1 MYNYPGNIH
10 IHSRYSDGSGDF
22 AQIAAAAASAGL
34 SYVIIAD
41 HETLAGLAEEKIHNG
56 VVFLVGVEINRLH
69 SHYLA
74 LGLERMVESHESNP
88 QQVIDQVRDSGGLG
102 FIAHPF
108 EKGSRYIEKGKAYP
122 WKCWPVF
129 HFDGMEIWNYTSHWR
144 GRHPSALKTL
154 YWFFFN
160 RKTAMDKPPPEA
172 LKLWDCYTTAGYR
185 ITAIGSSD
193 AHASLYPVGPFKV
206 PVFTYRYIF
215 NTINTYIVLEQK
227 LSSEHG
233 RAKNQIISALRG
245 GRCFISFDS
254 LHPGGNFA
262 YYALA
267 SGRHVPM
274 GGEVKFEKG
283 IKIEVKAPGDRPL
296 VRLISGGRV
305 VNEQT
310 GKMLTF
316 KPSGPGVYRVEVFHR
331 PRFGKPR
338 PWIYSNPIYIVPA

>member
-41 HETLAGLAEEKIHNG
+41 HETLDGLAEERIYSG
-56 VVFLVGVEINRLH
+56 VVLLVGVEINRLH

-74 LGLERMVESHESNP
+74 LDLTEMVESNENDP

-122 WKCWPVF
+122 WKRWPVF
-129 HFDGMEIWNYTSHWR
+129 GFEGMEIWNYTSHWR
-144 GRHPSALKTL
+144 GRHPSVFKTL

-160 RKTAMDKPPPEA
+160 RKAAMDKPPPEV
-172 LKLWDCYTTAGYR
+172 LKLWDCYNTAGYR
-185 ITAIGSSD
+185 VTAIGSSD

-206 PVFTYRYIF
+206 TVFTYRYIF
-215 NTINTYIVLEQK
+215 NTINTYIVLEEK

-233 RAKNQIISALRG
+233 RAKNQIISALRD

-254 LHPGGNFA
+254 LHPGGEFA

-267 SGRHVPM
+267 NGRHVQM
-274 GGEVKFEKG
+274 GEETKFEEG
-283 IKIEVKAPGDRPL
+283 ITIKVKAPGDRPL
-296 VRLISGGRV
+296 TRLISDGKL
-305 VNEQT
+305 VNELA
-310 GKMLTF
+310 GEDLTF
-316 KPSGPGVYRVEVFHR
+316 KPPGPGVYRAEVFYR
-331 PRFGKPR
+331 SRFGKPR